1 MPLQKGRSK
10 AVIEANIAELIKAGH
25 APDQAAA
32 IAYREANQTTDF
44 DSAGASRYYTV
55 SKLGPK
61 RSLTPE
67 GYLLCE
73 AVPVARTGE
82 MLYAEGEIVGG
93 DGEAITGDND
103 GIVRVSRGPEDLF
116 RPQTIASF
124 EGKPVTLSHPDEF
137 VGPANIRAYAVG
149 TMFNVRRGTG
159 IEDDLMLA
167 DLLITEQNAIK
178 AVQDDGIEE
187 VSNGYEADYDQAEPG
202 RAVQRNIVGNHV
214 ALVERG
220 RCGPRCAIGDEDMA
234 KKVGKGKFVDL
245 LMRAFKAKDADEIE
259 KLASEAESMDEES
272 EEEKAAREAKEREG
286 KTSDALSRI
295 LDRLT
300 AMDEDIQ
307 ELKKANADDSD
318 EDDEDGEKKET
329 EDEGDL
335 TQPETAPKLDEAG
348 VKLYTGDAAKLIPSL
363 AEILAPG
370 TKIPTFDGKT
380 TDAQRAQALCSCQ
393 RRALDMAYKTD
404 DGKAVIDAFLAG
416 QPADFAKLPAPLVH
430 AAFIGAA
437 NLIKARNNDNQSRVS
452 VTVKDFGKT
461 TDVASLNQT
470 NREFWAKRL
479 NAHH

>member
-1 MPLQKGRSK
+1 MMK
-10 AVIEANIAELIKAGH
+10 
-25 APDQAAA
+25 
-32 IAYREANQTTDF
+32 TTDF
-44 DSAGASRYYTV
+44 DASGASRYYTV

-73 AVPVARTGE
+73 DVPVARTGE

-93 DGEAITGDND
+93 DGEMIAGDNT
-103 GIVRVSRGPEDLF
+103 GIVHVSRGPDDLF

-137 VGPANIRAYAVG
+137 VGPANIRAFAVG

-167 DLLITEQNAIK
+167 DLLITEQGAIK

-234 KKVGKGKFVDL
+234 KKTVKSKFSDL
-245 LMRAFKAKDADEIE
+245 LMRAFKAKDADEVE

-272 EEEKAAREAKEREG
+272 EEEKAAREAKEERA
-286 KTSDALSRI
+286 KTGDALKKV
-295 LDRLT
+295 LDKLA

-307 ELKKANADDSD
+307 ELKKAKAGD
-318 EDDEDGEKKET
+318 EEET
-329 EDEGDL
+329 EEEKAARLAKEGKTGDEGDL
-335 TQPETAPKLDEAG
+335 TQPETAPRLDEAG
-348 VKLYTGDAAKLIPSL
+348 VKLYTGDAAKQIPSL

-370 TKIPTFDGKT
+370 TKMPTFDGKT

-393 RRALDMAYKTD
+393 RRALDTAYKTD
-404 DGKAVIDAFLAG
+404 DGKAAIEPFLGGHA
-416 QPADFAKLPAPLVH
+416 ADFSKLPAPMLH

-437 NLIKARNNDNQSRVS
+437 NLMKARNNDGNTRVS
-452 VTVKDFGKT
+452 ASVKDFGKT
-461 TDVASLNQT
+461 TDVASLNKT
-470 NREFWAKRL
+470 NRDFWNKRSST
-479 NAHH
+479 HH

>member
-1 MPLQKGRSK
+1 MTM
-10 AVIEANIAELIKAGH
+10 
-25 APDQAAA
+25 
-32 IAYREANQTTDF
+32 QTTDF
-44 DSAGASRYYTV
+44 DASGASRYYTV
-55 SKLGPK
+55 SKLGPN

-73 AVPVARTGE
+73 SVPVARTGE

-93 DGEAITGDND
+93 DGEMITGDNS
-103 GIVRVSRGPEDLF
+103 GIVRVGRGPEDLF

-137 VGPANIRAYAVG
+137 VGPGNIRTYAVG

-167 DLLITEQNAIK
+167 DLLITEQGAIQ
-178 AVQDDGIEE
+178 AVQKDGIEE

-234 KKVGKGKFVDL
+234 NKKGKSRFSDL
-245 LMRAFKAKDADEIE
+245 LMRAFKAKDADEVE
-259 KLASEAESMDEES
+259 KLANEAESMDEES
-272 EEEKAAREAKEREG
+272 EEEKSAREAKEKEGKTSDAISKILDKLSAMDEDMQEMKKAMANDENETEEEKAAREAKEG
-286 KTSDALSRI
+286 KTD
-295 LDRLT
+295 
-300 AMDEDIQ
+300 
-307 ELKKANADDSD
+307 
-318 EDDEDGEKKET
+318 
-329 EDEGDL
+329 DEGDL
-335 TQPETAPKLDEAG
+335 TEAETAPKLDGSG

-370 TKIPTFDGKT
+370 TKMPTFDGKT

-393 RRALDMAYKTD
+393 RRALDTAYKTD
-404 DGKAVIDAFLAG
+404 DGKAAITPFLGGHA
-416 QPADFAKLPAPLVH
+416 ADFTNMSAPMLH

-437 NLIKARNNDNQSRVS
+437 SLMKARNNDENRRVS
-452 VTVKDFGKT
+452 VSVKDFGKT

-470 NREFWAKRL
+470 NRAFWNKRSS
-479 NAHH
+479 AQH